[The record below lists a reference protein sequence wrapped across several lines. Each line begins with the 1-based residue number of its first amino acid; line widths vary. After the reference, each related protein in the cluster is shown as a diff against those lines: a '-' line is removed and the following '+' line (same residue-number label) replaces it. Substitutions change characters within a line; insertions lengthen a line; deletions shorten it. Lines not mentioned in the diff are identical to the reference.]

1 MRTKAPSES
10 PLGLAIIA
18 AAFLAHGE
26 KVPPVPCGVPESP
39 RRDVTPPTKLAPGED
54 QPVEPAVA
62 KLVKTWAAKT
72 KNIPLKPALTFPAL
86 ADEAPLRTL
95 QNNSG
100 LLTRL
105 LTWIRLRGPGRSSTR
120 RLQVAAMVSLGEK
133 RFVAV
138 IKIDGHEFLIGGG
151 ATNVAML
158 APLKEKESFGDLLQ
172 DTITISEKQ
181 ISGAAVDQMRKQA

>member
-1 MRTKAPSES
+1 
-10 PLGLAIIA
+10 
-18 AAFLAHGE
+18 
-26 KVPPVPCGVPESP
+26 
-39 RRDVTPPTKLAPGED
+39 
-54 QPVEPAVA
+54 
-62 KLVKTWAAKT
+62 
-72 KNIPLKPALTFPAL
+72 
-86 ADEAPLRTL
+86 
-95 QNNSG
+95 
-100 LLTRL
+100 
-105 LTWIRLRGPGRSSTR
+105 
-120 RLQVAAMVSLGEK
+120 MVSLGEK